1 MTLARNC
8 FCVLV
13 ATAAAAHALV
23 TVTTPNYAAP
33 GYIIAGD
40 ATRRSVR
47 SRAQFSYTSPA
58 AGNRTLRATFQLV
71 DDSAVPAPVGIYL
84 DGDTAKA
91 NDTVSVDLTQAFA
104 KSTPTGVTID
114 ADIVPYDRLDPSRV
128 YKFKVL
134 SVWDVTAAIDTD
146 LSETGTQATGNG
158 YIHFPT
164 TAAASLRVSALMQ
177 TGTYSQS
184 FRVSSADA
192 AAPESSFK
200 VTPSVKLY
208 RYDPGAANA
217 TVNLQLSVILR
228 DDLNAVIPLDT
239 STFDR
244 SVASMPPKN
253 PFVDTPYVTAALPLD
268 DLEIRPTGQL
278 DAVNRTYTA
287 TVTVAFMD
295 VPGSNT
301 YIGVYN
307 GVSTGA
313 ATMLDFNGELRFNT
327 IQTTFTDISNT
338 PSAGGINGS
347 RRSTTLTL
355 AAGTGRIVGQGDAYT
370 FGGGPLNVALAS
382 NGVAYLLGG
391 SPTVNVSGPA
401 SDTDTLKGIGF
412 ERGNLQLNTSG
423 LAAGTMSVTLPPGV
437 GYTTNANTMR
447 FGSTLSTTNVGLT
460 QALDPSGVVSLP
472 GGRLTEESKPVE
484 YAVSGIDWTGSTGQ
498 MAATVTGVTPVRLA
512 EVTALETDSAKLIN
526 PSAAKK
532 AANDH
537 LYLGANNVSGG
548 TVTIARDGNGN
559 GTVTAQLTLGG
570 YKFHPH
576 LPYASPTDLSQ
587 DINYGGGAITIA
599 ADKIVPAGS
608 SITGVGA
615 FLVPYNRAC
624 ADSEDASAVCDNAP
638 DTGLMQFTP
647 DGAALRVTRDGG
659 LQANGQARESD
670 SGAVGPLYLMWGQ
683 NPDDFTKYAHTI
695 TTSFDEGAYLM
706 AGSSLPG
713 GVAATGSTAPEASTG
728 AWLGAGAI
736 LYSGVDRAGVAE
748 DNVARP
754 GTAAYVES
762 DAHIADYPGLNFRTT
777 DFGTANASSILAGG
791 APAAYALTSRSQY
804 YTRNAGVS
812 GIHEAADF
820 DRLLQLYGA
829 APVGYPVKFTTFKFS
844 YLDNF
849 NEDSRTH
856 GSITLPPPSDFTV
869 DFSRLTLTCPGGLND
884 AQVDSSVPLLLK
896 YWGDAPITPLSL
908 RFHTADGCSPAGPA
922 VLVMGVQA
930 ECELFDKLLSGELG
944 FRGSGQIAA
953 RADPQVAAHGVP
965 PFDSRLKVPS
975 VGLPGPA
982 SRTYTFTPS
991 QDAYFNAADAAGAP
1005 GIGYLNLAGTVDV
1018 PFFEDL
1024 KWHVQ
1029 AGADYTEGLVPGL
1042 YEVAGGWE
1050 SGGETFFNNIFFDAG
1065 NKGFGGASAEAYRQA
1080 SRNGSAPYAVTARQD
1095 WLGITDAFH
1104 YNLQWN
1110 QGGRAFSSED
1120 VTKDFFVVSLSHRA
1134 KYLCPDTAELT
1145 FGLSYDGLPQVNL
1158 SGLADSALD
1167 SGVGYTQNLIDAMG
1181 DAAAETLLGGLDA
1194 GKTLLSNEIEGLMA
1208 PVIDGPVMSA
1218 VDTMLN
1224 ALYGGVP
1231 GTAASEIPVATAT
1244 TAVNNAIR
1252 LSAAGTVRQ
1261 AIDTA
1266 FTTVGDVNG
1275 TGTAVGVVNSSLT
1288 DIRGG
1293 VDKLTASNGL
1303 FQTAGIKKLVSSL
1316 VAREAP
1322 QFVSLVA
1329 GELAGAA
1336 LDDVVNTPALDEIR
1350 GSLGGVNTL
1359 LTEISGKVVNPT
1371 TGLKAQLAV
1380 AMSAEIVAL
1389 SDAIADAV
1397 DEELAR
1403 FASGGNID
1411 MAEVP
1416 RAELRARI
1424 RSIIA
1429 DRLVSS
1435 QTAGVLQTQVRQYVQ
1450 DAVTACTTQ
1459 IDSGMQQVNGT
1470 LRDVIATRLA
1480 EVDQSING
1488 SILGPMSDMLG
1499 TGRLSGY
1506 AHITGDSLT
1515 MLRVDGRFRF
1525 KVPDNLD
1532 LSAYLQ
1538 IKQLTSDNAGGCVPA
1553 GQTANEVLIGAERVP
1568 LEWISPNLKAN
1579 VGVKFTLMDGDPI
1592 GLGGFFD
1599 MTGGPLAFEAFTI
1612 NDMNAALAFGA
1623 IDGDPWA
1630 AENYLAASTDLQ
1642 IGDWGMAGGVFF
1654 GRSCSLDPIALIDPE
1669 VAGVLGNPP
1678 FTGAYLYGEAR
1689 APLNELLGI
1698 PSSCMLKLVYGAG
1711 TGVFYFHEGPTFGGK
1726 LAGEISGEALC
1737 LVSISGRMSLVGAK
1751 QGLDLTGPMRF
1762 AGKGTLKGKAGAC
1775 PFCVRFKKSVGIKF
1789 NVSGGDISSPDI
1801 SY

>member
-1 MTLARNC
+1 MPSVKN
-8 FCVLV
+8 V
-13 ATAAAAHALV
+13 ATVAFNALLICGACAAV
-23 TVTTPNYAAP
+23 TVTTPNYTVP
-33 GYIIAGD
+33 GHVIAGD

-47 SRAQFSYTSPA
+47 SRAQFAYASPIT
-58 AGNRTLRATFQLV
+58 GNRTLRVTFQLV
-71 DDSAVPAPVGIYL
+71 DDSAFPAPVGIYL
-84 DGDTAKA
+84 DGGTAKA
-91 NDTVSVDLTQAFA
+91 NETVSVDVTQAFV
-104 KSTPTGVTID
+104 KSTPAGVTVD

-134 SVWDVTAAIDTD
+134 SVWDVTDAIHAD
-146 LSETGTQATGNG
+146 LSESGTQATGNS
-158 YIHFPT
+158 YIHFAN

-177 TGTYSQS
+177 TGAYSQT

-192 AAPESSFK
+192 AAPESAFK
-200 VTPSVKLY
+200 ITPTVKLY
-208 RYDPGAANA
+208 RYDPGAATA
-217 TVNLQLSVILR
+217 SVSLRVSVVLR
-228 DDLNAVIPLDT
+228 DDLNAVIPLAT

-244 SVASMPPKN
+244 SVADVLAKAL
-253 PFVDTPYVTAALPLD
+253 FADDPYSKTSALG

-295 VPGSNT
+295 VPGSET
-301 YIGVYN
+301 YISVYN
-307 GVSTGA
+307 GAATGA
-313 ATMLDFNGELRFNT
+313 ATLLDFNGELRFNT

-338 PSAGGINGS
+338 PSAGGISGT

-370 FGGGPLNVALAS
+370 FGGGPLNVALAT
-382 NGVAYLLGG
+382 NGIAYLLAG
-391 SPTVNVSGPA
+391 SPTVNVTGPA
-401 SDTDTLKGIGF
+401 SDTDSLKGIGF
-412 ERGNLQLNTSG
+412 ERANLQLSTSG

-437 GYTTNANTMR
+437 SCTTNANTMR

-472 GGRLTEESKPVE
+472 AGRLTEESKPVE

-498 MAATVTGVTPVRLA
+498 MTAAVTSVTPVRLA
-512 EVTALETDSAKLIN
+512 EVESLEADSAKLIN

-548 TVTIARDGNGN
+548 TLTIARDGNGN

-576 LPYASPTDLSQ
+576 LPYAAPTDLSQ
-587 DINYGGGAITIA
+587 DINYGGGTITIA
-599 ADKIVPAGS
+599 ADKIVPAAS
-608 SITGVGA
+608 SMTGVGA

-624 ADSEDASAVCDNAP
+624 ADRGDVSPACDNAP

-647 DGAALRVTRDGG
+647 DGAVLRVTRDGG

-670 SGAVGPLYLMWGQ
+670 GGAVGPLYLMWGQ
-683 NPDDFTKYAHTI
+683 NPGDITKYAHTI

-713 GVAATGSTAPEASTG
+713 GVAATASTAPEASSS

-736 LYSGVDRAGVAE
+736 LYSGVDRAGVAD

-762 DAHIADYPGLNFRTT
+762 DAHIADYPGINFRTT

-791 APAAYALTSRSQY
+791 APAAYALTARSQY

-849 NEDSRTH
+849 NEDSRTD
-856 GSITLPPPSDFTV
+856 GSITLPEPSDFTV
-869 DFSRLTLTCPGGLND
+869 DFSRLTLTCPGGLNE

-953 RADPQVAAHGVP
+953 RADPQVAANGVP

-982 SRTYTFTPS
+982 SKTYTFTPS
-991 QDAYFNAADAAGAP
+991 QDAYFNAADADGAADT
-1005 GIGYLNLAGTVDV
+1005 GYLNLAGTVDV

-1029 AGADYTEGLVPGL
+1029 SGADYTEGLVPGL

-1050 SGGETFFNNIFFDAG
+1050 SAGDTFFSNIFFDAE
-1065 NKGFGGASAEAYRQA
+1065 NKGFGGASAEAYRQ
-1080 SRNGSAPYAVTARQD
+1080 SLRDGGTYAVTARQD

-1104 YNLQWN
+1104 YDLQWN

-1181 DAAAETLLGGLDA
+1181 DVAAGALLGGLDA
-1194 GKTLLSNEIEGLMA
+1194 GKTLLSNEIEDLMA
-1208 PVIDGPVMSA
+1208 PVIDGPVMSE
-1218 VDTMLN
+1218 VDTLLDS
-1224 ALYGGVP
+1224 LYGGAP
-1231 GTAASEIPVATAT
+1231 GEPAAEISVANATAA
-1244 TAVNNAIR
+1244 VNSAIR
-1252 LSAAGTVRQ
+1252 NPGAVRAA
-1261 AIDTA
+1261 INTA

-1293 VDKLTASNGL
+1293 VEKLTASNGL

-1350 GSLGGVNTL
+1350 SSLGGVNTL
-1359 LTEISGKVVNPT
+1359 LAEIGDKVVNPT
-1371 TGLKAQLAV
+1371 TGLKAQLNAK
-1380 AMSAEIVAL
+1380 MSAEIVSL
-1389 SDAIADAV
+1389 SDSIADAV

-1403 FASGGNID
+1403 FASAGNID

-1435 QTAGVLQTQVRQYVQ
+1435 ETAGALQTQVRQYVQ

-1515 MLRVDGRFRF
+1515 LLRVDGRFRF
-1525 KVPDNLD
+1525 KVPDDLD

-1599 MTGGPLAFEAFTI
+1599 MTGGPLTFEAFTI

-1630 AENYLAASTDLQ
+1630 AENYLAASADLQ
-1642 IGDWGMAGGVFF
+1642 IESWGMAGGVFF

-1689 APLNELLGI
+1689 LPVNELIGI
-1698 PSSCMLKLVYGAG
+1698 PSSCMLHIGIGAG
-1711 TGVFYFHEGPTFGGK
+1711 NGVFYFAEGPTFGGK
-1726 LAGEISGEALC
+1726 LVGEVSGEALC
-1737 LVSISGRMSLVGAK
+1737 LVSISGRMSLVGSK